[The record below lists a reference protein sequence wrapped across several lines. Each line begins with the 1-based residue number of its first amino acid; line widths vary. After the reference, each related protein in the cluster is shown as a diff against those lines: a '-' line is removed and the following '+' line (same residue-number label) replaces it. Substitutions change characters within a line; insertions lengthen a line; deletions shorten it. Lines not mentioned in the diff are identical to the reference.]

1 MSALE
6 ERHRLNLSSAREGR
20 IRDHLFNGLDSGNG
34 LLGERKAES
43 YRAQE
48 FSVNIDGAT
57 AHSLHDASLFEWTA
71 AEFGEDN
78 DLLWSEVFKDT
89 EDLDLELF
97 DAITVKYGTAGTP

>member
-1 MSALE
+1 MSILE
-6 ERHRLNLSSAREGR
+6 ERRRPNLSPAREGR
-20 IRDHLFNGLDSGNG
+20 IRDHLFNRLDSGNG

-48 FSVNIDGAT
+48 FSVNINGAA
-57 AHSLHDASLFEWTA
+57 AHSLHDAGLFEWTA
-71 AEFGEDN
+71 AEFSEDD

-97 DAITVKYGTAGTP
+97 DAVAIKYGTASTP